1 MPIALSEAWLLL
13 RDAHRE
19 FAKDAGSVIAGAIAF
34 FTSLALIPIALL
46 ALSLLGHVLGSERA
60 YTHVAEATQQ
70 ALPGVSQQ
78 VLEALRSY
86 SEGRRLLVNVVG
98 TLGLVWSSVNLFA
111 LLSSILTTIWI
122 GEPRR
127 GFVGQRLAGLLC
139 LLVGGA
145 LFVLNMALT
154 WLVGAVSVGGTGL
167 GALAPYVRFF
177 HFLGSALPYL
187 VSGALAA
194 LIFFLL
200 YRFLPAGLVSS
211 RAALAGALPAAVL
224 WLLSR
229 YLFSVLVAGSS
240 RYGRLYGPL
249 AGAVVLLLWIYYSA
263 YIMIFCAELG
273 VVAQRRWWPKT

>member
-167 GALAPYVRFF
+167 GALA
-177 HFLGSALPYL
+177 
-187 VSGALAA
+187 A

-273 VVAQRRWWPKT
+273 VVAQRRWWPKA